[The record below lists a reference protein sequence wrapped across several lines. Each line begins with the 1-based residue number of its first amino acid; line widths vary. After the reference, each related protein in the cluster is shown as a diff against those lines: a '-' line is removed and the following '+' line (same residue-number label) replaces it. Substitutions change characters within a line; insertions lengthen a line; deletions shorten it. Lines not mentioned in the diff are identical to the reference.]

1 MAKREEYEARTEELI
16 LPILEEN
23 GFELWDVEYVK
34 EGEDFVLRASIDK
47 PGGIMIDDC
56 ELVSRALSDKL
67 DEADFI
73 PDAYMLEVS
82 SPGLGRTLKKER
94 DFERCTG
101 KTVDLKLFKAL
112 DKVKEFTGTLK
123 AFDKDTITI
132 GFEDEK
138 ATVFER
144 SNVAVVKL
152 NISDI

>member
-1 MAKREEYEARTEELI
+1 MAKREEYEAKTEALL
-16 LPILEEN
+16 LPILEAN

-82 SPGLGRTLKKER
+82 SPGLGRTIKKDR
-94 DFERCTG
+94 DFEKCIG
-101 KTVDLKLFKAL
+101 KVVDLKLFKAL
-112 DKVKEFTGTLK
+112 DKVKEFTGTLE
-123 AFDKDTITI
+123 AFDKDTVTI

-138 ATVFER
+138 VTVFER
-144 SNVAVVKL
+144 GNVAVIKL